1 MRTIT
6 HTFNVYK
13 YSELNADAQDYAKQ
27 QYLDLPWRNED
38 FKELVETCLKE
49 DYPNS
54 VLEFQYSLG
63 YGQGDGFNISGSLNL
78 KDVLKYESGKF
89 SDKEIET
96 LKEYFEYEEFAELKK
111 NYRYGYCLADQNDYV
126 GLLWDQLAWYDVDVD
141 EILLSKL
148 DKVVCE
154 HVKSLCK
161 EYEQMGYE
169 YLYKIED
176 EEMDLV
182 SAANDYEYLEDGS
195 FYGGD

>member
-63 YGQGDGFNISGSLNL
+63 YGQGDGFNIR
-78 KDVLKYESGKF
+78 F
-89 SDKEIET
+89 IE
-96 LKEYFEYEEFAELKK
+96 FE
-111 NYRYGYCLADQNDYV
+111 GH
-126 GLLWDQLAWYDVDVD
+126 
-141 EILLSKL
+141 S
-148 DKVVCE
+148 
-154 HVKSLCK
+154 
-161 EYEQMGYE
+161 
-169 YLYKIED
+169 
-176 EEMDLV
+176 
-182 SAANDYEYLEDGS
+182 
-195 FYGGD
+195 